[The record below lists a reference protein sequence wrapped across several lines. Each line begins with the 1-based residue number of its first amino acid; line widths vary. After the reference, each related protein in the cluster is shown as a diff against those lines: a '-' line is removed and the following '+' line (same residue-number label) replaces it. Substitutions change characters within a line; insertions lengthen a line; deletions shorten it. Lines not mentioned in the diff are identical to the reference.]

1 MNREAREPE
10 AVQEEDAKQCAADGD
25 KICDAADPEI
35 FAESVSRRQAVL
47 APGASL
53 DSRHNERRNC
63 GETQQRTFEQSQTQR
78 RGAGNL
84 HANLSLPMR
93 KNLQAN
99 EESKNHAAYERQKNQ
114 YAPARA
120 DAIRAAKNR
129 ARLRRWGSSC
139 GERVFGHERITF
151 EIEQSRLR
159 DLGRKSSASQEN
171 GSCPEQAKR
180 VGKEEGF
187 SPVPYSSATA
197 RCNSSAIFAGSLP
210 A

>member
-1 MNREAREPE
+1 MSDAVQVEQNEPVAASGQQPPAALAANE
-10 AVQEEDAKQCAADGD
+10 YRWKPGAERPADNELFAFRTALAQTMQEEDAKQCAADGD
-25 KICDAADPEI
+25 KTGDAADPEI
-35 FAESVSRRQAVL
+35 FTESGSRRQAVL

-63 GETQQRTFEQSQTQR
+63 GETQQRTFEQGQSQR

-139 GERVFGHERITF
+139 G
-151 EIEQSRLR
+151 
-159 DLGRKSSASQEN
+159 
-171 GSCPEQAKR
+171 
-180 VGKEEGF
+180 
-187 SPVPYSSATA
+187 
-197 RCNSSAIFAGSLP
+197 
-210 A
+210 